1 MDYEYSKV
9 INLPRS
15 WRSESWYL
23 NFFKFL
29 SFMLPYSAL
38 EKFNKGKKPY
48 GSYLEGAFEIDAK
61 NLEGKELSAQGKAAS
76 DKEDKESAEAKAESK
91 S

>member
-1 MDYEYSKV
+1 MELWCLVFKYLKV
-9 INLPRS
+9 LRI
-15 WRSESWYL
+15 Y
-23 NFFKFL
+23 
-29 SFMLPYSAL
+29 
-38 EKFNKGKKPY
+38 
-48 GSYLEGAFEIDAK
+48 AK